1 MRQNT
6 RLSSTSWISTTSG
19 GDDVSAERPVGGEP
33 ASFYA
38 LYEFQWTQWDHLWKM
53 KGSLDYTHA
62 TITIDTNADGLMIH
76 TFTNVTPIN

>member
-1 MRQNT
+1 
-6 RLSSTSWISTTSG
+6 
-19 GDDVSAERPVGGEP
+19 
-33 ASFYA
+33 
-38 LYEFQWTQWDHLWKM
+38 LYEFQWSQWEHLWKM